1 MRKVLDY
8 NLSDRAAADKE
19 AADKEIK
26 AGASRDSVLKKYTSD
41 KSFEKWYKGASYGAA
56 LGKLYAETEKLHKRI
71 RYACEYV
78 VVQGWEKYFCRP
90 G

>member
-26 AGASRDSVLKKYTSD
+26 AGASRDSVLKNIHLIR
-41 KSFEKWYKGASYGAA
+41 A
-56 LGKLYAETEKLHKRI
+56 LKNGTKDSVR
-71 RYACEYV
+71 
-78 VVQGWEKYFCRP
+78 Q
-90 G
+90 

>member
-1 MRKVLDY
+1 MLDNFDKTDFYTTKTFENGYSMRKVLDY

-41 KSFEKWYKGASYGAA
+41 KSFEKWYKG
-56 LGKLYAETEKLHKRI
+56 
-71 RYACEYV
+71 
-78 VVQGWEKYFCRP
+78 FCQVMKNAQNSK
-90 G
+90 

>member
-8 NLSDRAAADKE
+8 NLSDRA

-41 KSFEKWYKGASYGAA
+41 KSFEKWYKG
-56 LGKLYAETEKLHKRI
+56 
-71 RYACEYV
+71 
-78 VVQGWEKYFCRP
+78 FCQAMKNAQNSK
-90 G
+90 

>member
-1 MRKVLDY
+1 MLDNFDKTDFYTTKTFENGYSMRKVLDY

-41 KSFEKWYKGASYGAA
+41 KSFEKWYKG
-56 LGKLYAETEKLHKRI
+56 
-71 RYACEYV
+71 
-78 VVQGWEKYFCRP
+78 FCQAMKNAQNSK
-90 G
+90 